1 MANQLTLTGAYGRY
15 ECRTKGEYMVFEE
28 PEVIARSAQ
37 ELVGDLN
44 PQQSEAV
51 QYRGQALLIG
61 AGAGSGKTRVLTRR
75 IAWILSQFGAWPSQ
89 VLAITFT
96 NKAAAEMRERLA
108 TLIGPVAQRMWVS
121 TFHSAC
127 VRILRRDGK
136 SIGLKSGF
144 SIYDSA
150 DSERLIKIIATEF
163 NLDIKRYTPRSILG
177 HISDLKN
184 NLTGWKEYLALH
196 APDFTPGQRG
206 YQFGTVGDLE
216 AIYAVIYA
224 EYEHRLA
231 LANAVDFDDLI
242 GRTVELLRADP
253 TVAEYYHHRF
263 RYILVDEYQDTNHAQ
278 YVLVRELAGVDSGDR
293 PVPGAPNAGKT
304 GPAWITVVG
313 DSDQSIYAFRGAD
326 IRNIQDFEQDF
337 PNAKTI
343 MLEQNY
349 RSTQT
354 ILDAANAVIS
364 NNEGRK
370 PKKLWTALGKGE
382 PIVGYAADNAQQE
395 AQWVA
400 GEIARLHAEESIAYS
415 DMAIMYRANAQSR
428 SLEEALINAGLPY
441 QLVGGTKFYER
452 REIKDALA
460 YLQAL
465 VNPDDDVNLRRILNV
480 PKRGLGDRA
489 EGVLLSYARE
499 HGTSFFYALMHVE
512 QIDDVPTR
520 TATLLKSFRELMGSL
535 SQFTRAHD
543 SKPSEIVAE
552 VLERSGLRAELEK
565 SVDPQDASRLE
576 NLSQLQSTAAE
587 FEQNTPDATLSQF
600 LETTALV
607 ADSDQL
613 PGEQEDS
620 GKVTLMTLHTAKGL
634 EYPVVFLTGMEQG
647 TFPHSRSMEDTTE
660 LQEERRLA
668 YVGITR
674 AKRRLYVTRAAVRS
688 QWGQAADMMP
698 SQFLDEIPQELID
711 WKRKEAGVER
721 MRSSWESDGF
731 ADDFGGWDDD
741 DFGGTTFGGSATF
754 GGRGSVS
761 SYGSRYGSSYGG
773 SSWHGSRDG
782 GSTYGSRS
790 RSGSSSYGSRS
801 GSSDSFGR
809 SRGGKVT
816 IRRVAPKSSAAA
828 GGSAGSKL
836 GKDNGLS
843 IADFAVGD
851 MISHDKFGLGKVTAL
866 EDKGIKSVITVDF
879 GSAGVKRLML
889 RVAPIEKL

>member
-1 MANQLTLTGAYGRY
+1 MPVDITTLNGPQRQAV
-15 ECRTKGEYMVFEE
+15 ECTEG
-28 PEVIARSAQ
+28 PL
-37 ELVGDLN
+37 LVL
-44 PQQSEAV
+44 
-51 QYRGQALLIG
+51 
-61 AGAGSGKTRVLTRR
+61 AGAGSGKTRVLTYR
-75 IAWILSQFGAWPSQ
+75 IAHILEDLNVAPWEI
-89 VLAITFT
+89 LAITFT
-96 NKAAAEMRERLA
+96 NKAAAEMRERLQG
-108 TLIGPVAQRMWVS
+108 LVGPRSRGMWVS
-121 TFHSAC
+121 TFHSMC
-127 VRILRRDGK
+127 VRMLRADAER
-136 SIGLKSGF
+136 LGF
-144 SIYDSA
+144 SKSFTIYDTDDQKRLYKEIMAELDIDPKRFPINALMNRISTA
-150 DSERLIKIIATEF
+150 KNELKVPGNFAKEANDPVGKVAARVYEKLQERLK
-163 NLDIKRYTPRSILG
+163 
-177 HISDLKN
+177 
-184 NLTGWKEYLALH
+184 
-196 APDFTPGQRG
+196 Q
-206 YQFGTVGDLE
+206 
-216 AIYAVIYA
+216 
-224 EYEHRLA
+224 
-231 LANAVDFDDLI
+231 ANAFDFDDL
-242 GRTVELLRADP
+242 LLYAYLLLKNHPD
-253 TVAEYYHHRF
+253 VLEAYQLRF
-263 RYILVDEYQDTNHAQ
+263 RYIMVDEYQDTNHAQ
-278 YVLVRELAGVDSGDR
+278 YVLVRELAGVDTGEKAI
-293 PVPGAPNAGKT
+293 PGAPNAGKS

-400 GEIARLHAEESIAYS
+400 TEIARLHAEAGIAYS

-428 SLEEALINAGLPY
+428 SLEEALINTNQPY

-489 EGVLLSYARE
+489 EGVLLAYARE
-499 HGTSFFYALMHVE
+499 HGTSFFYALMHLDE
-512 QIDDVPTR
+512 IEVPTR
-520 TATLLKSFRELMGSL
+520 TATSLRAFRDLMGAL

-552 VLERSGLRAELEK
+552 VLEKSGLRAELEK

-587 FEQNTPDATLSQF
+587 FEQNTPDATLSAF

-613 PGEQEDS
+613 PGEAEDS

-674 AKRRLYVTRAAVRS
+674 AKQRLYVTRAAVRS

-698 SQFLDEIPQELID
+698 SQFLDEIPDSLID
-711 WKRKEAGVER
+711 WKRREAGVER
-721 MRSSWESDGF
+721 MRASWETDGF
-731 ADDFGGWDDD
+731 ADDLGGWDDD
-741 DFGGTTFGGSATF
+741 DFGGAAFGGSSTF
-754 GGRGSVS
+754 GSRGSSGSGS
-761 SYGSRYGSSYGG
+761 SYGSRSRYGSSYGSGSG
-773 SSWHGSRDG
+773 SSS
-782 GSTYGSRS
+782 YGSRSSSYGS

-801 GSSDSFGR
+801 RSGSSYGSSGSGSR
-809 SRGGKVT
+809 SSYGSRSRSGSSSGSYGGTRGGKVT
-816 IRRVAPKSSAAA
+816 TRRTAPKSDST
-828 GGSAGSKL
+828 GSAVPSSKL
-836 GKDNGLS
+836 TKDNGLN

-851 MISHDKFGLGKVTAL
+851 MISHDQYGLGKVTDAQ
-866 EDKGIKSVITVDF
+866 DKGRNSVITVDF